1 MRTYYHVYCYTI
13 FMYLI
18 GLTGAI
24 GHGKSTIAEIMS
36 DLEPNSITLETSG
49 IISEVATLLCSHFN
63 ECDPKISDIQSVN
76 TWISHIPH
84 ILYDVLGI
92 SVDSDLFKLNNPDSL
107 RNSVEFKKLWEFI
120 VWAQNNRNEI
130 GEAISPTNKSDYRPL
145 LQWIGGFCVENIS
158 PTIWNSELLKRARKA
173 GETGRSLV
181 IIGGIRFNEEAVN
194 IQSNGGVIIEVIR
207 PAIVT
212 QDSEDPTERQRSL
225 INPDF
230 EIMNNGTLDQLRE
243 KVVQLYTQIS

>member
-1 MRTYYHVYCYTI
+1 
-13 FMYLI
+13 L
-18 GLTGAI
+18 
-24 GHGKSTIAEIMS
+24 
-36 DLEPNSITLETSG
+36 D
-49 IISEVATLLCSHFN
+49 
-63 ECDPKISDIQSVN
+63 
-76 TWISHIPH
+76 
-84 ILYDVLGI
+84 DVLGI

-107 RNSVEFKKLWEFI
+107 RDSVEFKKLWEFI

-194 IQSNGGVIIEVIR
+194 IQSNGGVIVEVVR
-207 PAIVT
+207 PSIVT
-212 QDSEDPTERQRSL
+212 QDSEDPTETT
-225 INPDF
+225 IAH
-230 EIMNNGTLDQLRE
+230 
-243 KVVQLYTQIS
+243 